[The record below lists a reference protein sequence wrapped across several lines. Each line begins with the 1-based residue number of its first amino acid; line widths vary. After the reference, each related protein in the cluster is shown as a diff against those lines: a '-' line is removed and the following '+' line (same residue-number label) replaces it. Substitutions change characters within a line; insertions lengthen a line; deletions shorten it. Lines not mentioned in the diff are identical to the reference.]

1 MGINI
6 ITWFNEEKR
15 CFDQWTWEFDEWTL
29 DWYSLSI
36 MWSPNLLVSWWSVL
50 DPSHAKHWEFV
61 FLRTDKNQHFDQN
74 MAICF
79 FFGAKKTQGKAR
91 SPWYTRD
98 WSLWWTCLD
107 LRQMCLRGSSVG
119 TIWRHVLRGANF
131 FRVILVDLIC
141 QMSVFIGESGWNS
154 KTSAFVGK
162 ILLNNSLVSIGY
174 TSISPSG

>member
-74 MAICF
+74 MAIWF
-79 FFGAKKTQGKAR
+79 FFWCFKPKAR
-91 SPWYTRD
+91 QDHPGTREVEVYGGPVLICD
-98 WSLWWTCLD
+98 RCASGAVPEVPYGA
-107 LRQMCLRGSSVG
+107 MCYAERIFFGSSWW
-119 TIWRHVLRGANF
+119 IWYVR
-131 FRVILVDLIC
+131 C
-141 QMSVFIGESGWNS
+141 QIPWGIRMKQQN
-154 KTSAFVGK
+154 
-162 ILLNNSLVSIGY
+162 VSICWEDPVKQLIG
-174 TSISPSG
+174 

>member
-74 MAICF
+74 MAIWF
-79 FFGAKKTQGKAR
+79 FFWCKKNPRQGKITLVHER
-91 SPWYTRD
+91 LKS
-98 WSLWWTCLD
+98 
-107 LRQMCLRGSSVG
+107 M
-119 TIWRHVLRGANF
+119 
-131 FRVILVDLIC
+131 VDLSWFATDVPPGQFRWYHMAPC
-141 QMSVFIGESGWNS
+141 ATRSEFFSGHPGGFDMSDVSFYWGIRMKQQN
-154 KTSAFVGK
+154 
-162 ILLNNSLVSIGY
+162 VSICWEDPVKQLIG
-174 TSISPSG
+174 